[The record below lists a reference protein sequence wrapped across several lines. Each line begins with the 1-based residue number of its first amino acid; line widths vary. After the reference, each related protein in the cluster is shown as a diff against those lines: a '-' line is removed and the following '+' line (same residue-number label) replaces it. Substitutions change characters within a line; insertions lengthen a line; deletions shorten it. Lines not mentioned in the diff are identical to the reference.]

1 MEEAQLYFSM
11 MKTRLRTKSRFKSLL
26 GVALSFWMSQ
36 IYSATPAQVFVSFSM
51 PEHLLKEVLRD
62 CARMH
67 VPAML
72 NGLHENSMPKTVK
85 KIILLAKDVPNL
97 NLQID
102 PTAFEKFGIH
112 QVPALVISRG
122 KQFDVIYGHLTIREG
137 LERIVRAGDSGFT
150 LDEMKEIAHD

>member
-1 MEEAQLYFSM
+1 
-11 MKTRLRTKSRFKSLL
+11 
-26 GVALSFWMSQ
+26 
-36 IYSATPAQVFVSFSM
+36 M
-51 PEHLLKEVLRD
+51 PENLLKEVLLD

-72 NGLHENSMPKTVK
+72 NGLHENSMHKTAK
-85 KIILLAKDVPNL
+85 KIMMLAQDVPNL

-112 QVPALVISRG
+112 QVPALVVSRG
-122 KQFDVIYGHLTIREG
+122 ERFDVIYGHLTLKEG

-150 LDEMKEIAHD
+150 LDEMKGITGD